1 MSEEI
6 KKKKR
11 CCMGGC
17 HKKCKALGL
26 LLLGGWA
33 IKKYMKNKKEKQGE

>member
-6 KKKKR
+6 KKKKKY
-11 CCMGGC
+11 CIGGSY
-17 HKKCKALGL
+17 KKCKALGL

-33 IKKYMKNKKEKQGE
+33 IRKYMKNKKEKQGE